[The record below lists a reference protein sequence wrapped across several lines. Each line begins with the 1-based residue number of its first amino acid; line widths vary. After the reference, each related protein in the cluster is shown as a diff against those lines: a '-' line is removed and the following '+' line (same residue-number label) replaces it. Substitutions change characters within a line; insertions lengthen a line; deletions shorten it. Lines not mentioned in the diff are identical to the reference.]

1 MASIQKRGD
10 RWYAR
15 YRSPE
20 GKEHARRFGRKV
32 DAQRW
37 IDEAT
42 AAVVTGQY
50 VDPRAGRTTL
60 GAFYAAW
67 AERQVWE
74 TGTRTAM
81 DLAVRSSGLA
91 DVPLAVLR
99 RSHVESWVKAMTAA
113 GLAPGTVAT
122 RVNNVRSVLRAAVR
136 DRVIASDPSEG
147 VTLPRKR
154 KADKAMTI
162 PTAEQIGALLAVAD
176 PVFAAGIALGAF
188 AGLRIGEVCGARVGD
203 VTFLARTL
211 DVCRQVQRAGSGAVE
226 IRPPKYG
233 SERTVALP
241 DALVTLLAQHVGA
254 LDDGGPDRWLFPG
267 EDGIRPLH
275 QNSAGYHWRR
285 ARDAV
290 GLPGLRFHD
299 LRHFYA
305 SGLIASGCDVVTVQ
319 RALGHGSATVTLNTY
334 SHLWPSAEDRT
345 RSAAAELM
353 ASALNPPAGILRATE
368 GRHPS

>member
-15 YRSPE
+15 YRDPE
-20 GKEHARRFGRKV
+20 GKERARRFARKV

-42 AAVVTGQY
+42 AAVVTGAY

-60 GAFYAAW
+60 GDFYRGW
-67 AERQVWE
+67 ADRQVWE

-81 DLAVRSSGLA
+81 DLAVRSSALDGL
-91 DVPLAVLR
+91 PLAMLR
-99 RSHVESWVKAMTAA
+99 RSHVEAWVKAMSAG

-122 RVNNVRSVLRAAVR
+122 RVNNVRAVLRAAVR

-154 KADKAMTI
+154 KADRAMTI

-188 AGLRIGEVCGARVGD
+188 AGLRIGEVCGVRVGD
-203 VTFLARTL
+203 VAFLSRTL
-211 DVCRQVQRAGSGAVE
+211 DVRRQVQRAGGGEVE

-233 SERTVALP
+233 SERAVALP
-241 DALVTLLAQHVGA
+241 DALVTLLSQHVAGLA
-254 LDDGGPDRWLFPG
+254 DRGPDRWMFPG
-267 EDGIRPLH
+267 DDGVRPLH

-285 ARDAV
+285 ARDAA

-305 SGLIASGCDVVTVQ
+305 SGLIAAGCDVVTVQ

-334 SHLWPSAEDRT
+334 AHLWPSAEDRT
-345 RSAAAELM
+345 RHAAAGLM
-353 ASALNPPAGILRATE
+353 TAALTAPAGTVRATE
-368 GRHPS
+368 G